1 MKHTFGLIAALAL
14 VAVGTGTAAIYGG
27 FYDVGADAP
36 HWPLTYR
43 LLDTARIRSIEAHA
57 SGLTVPTDLEN
68 HARLVE
74 GASHF
79 STHCAVCHSGPGVEA
94 EDMAEGMYPRPPV
107 LTDVSKRYSPAELFW
122 ILKHGIKMSGM
133 PAWADHGDEALWNI
147 VGLLE
152 KLPSLSPQDYA
163 ALVVAANKAG
173 GHHMHGGAMNMGSM
187 GGMAMP
193 SDAAMTPATSA
204 PTPRH

>member
-1 MKHTFGLIAALAL
+1 MRKTIGLVAALAL
-14 VAVGTGTAAIYGG
+14 FGVGAGAAAIHSG

-36 HWPLTYR
+36 HWSLTYR
-43 LLDTARIRSIEAHA
+43 LLNTARIRSIDAHA
-57 SGLTVPTDLEN
+57 SGLAVPADLEN
-68 HARLVE
+68 HARLVD

-94 EDMAEGMYPRPPV
+94 ENMAEGMCPRPPV
-107 LTDVSKRYSPAELFW
+107 LTNVSTRYSPAELFW

-147 VGLLE
+147 VALLE
-152 KLPSLSPQDYA
+152 KLPSLPTQDYA

-173 GHHMHGGAMNMGSM
+173 GHHMHGGTMNMGSM
-187 GGMAMP
+187 
-193 SDAAMTPATSA
+193 
-204 PTPRH
+204 